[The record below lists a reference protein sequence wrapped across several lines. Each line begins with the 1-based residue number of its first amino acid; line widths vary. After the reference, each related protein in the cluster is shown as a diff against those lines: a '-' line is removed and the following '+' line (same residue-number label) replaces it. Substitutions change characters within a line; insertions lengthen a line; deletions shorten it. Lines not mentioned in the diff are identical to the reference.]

1 MKWKSTLN
9 LYLHYRKKSFHSSW
23 FSHRMFTSYP
33 GTKTYFSHL
42 DISARSSHLLSHG
55 KKIVEAIAEG
65 AQDISQL
72 AVNLG
77 PLQTLHAYQL
87 RIDPSNF
94 KVPLLEHQSFIL
106 IIRLRI
112 HSKSYYY
119 YRLQYG
125 AEFSVVWQW
134 HHLFFIRSNWCQQ
147 LFTASAWLSCFSQ
160 QLMKLY
166 T

>member
-1 MKWKSTLN
+1 MLS
-9 LYLHYRKKSFHSSW
+9 KKEKELIAEIWGKLLPVAEDIGSDALL
-23 FSHRMFTSYP
+23 RMFSSYP

-94 KVPLLEHQSFIL
+94 KAVAIFFEQREGGSNLQRWGYWTTHSTTETWLLYKCLEVFQVLSVHRYLKFCTYLLLGLNMAVPQ
-106 IIRLRI
+106 
-112 HSKSYYY
+112 
-119 YRLQYG
+119 
-125 AEFSVVWQW
+125 
-134 HHLFFIRSNWCQQ
+134 
-147 LFTASAWLSCFSQ
+147 
-160 QLMKLY
+160 
-166 T
+166 